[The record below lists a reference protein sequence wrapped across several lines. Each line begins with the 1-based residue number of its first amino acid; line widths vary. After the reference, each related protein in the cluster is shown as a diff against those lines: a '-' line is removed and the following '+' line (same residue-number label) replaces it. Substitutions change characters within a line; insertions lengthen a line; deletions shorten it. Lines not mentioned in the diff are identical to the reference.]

1 MKAMTDGAIL
11 ARLCGNVTAGRFD
24 WRKYCTPQTYFGRE
38 VCVTPLLCSYGQI
51 GYAVHFP
58 YSDMPEVEYDWE
70 LNTLPSTA
78 RSGEFIY
85 RTHDNGQIGLWHRV
99 FIPNGNMSS
108 LRTQGVMSRENTG
121 ISRRRSSVKYP
132 NMPKPWMR
140 RS

>member
-70 LNTLPSTA
+70 LNSLTIHGFGIFGYFTDERRLEIPVFSRDITPCVRKEDILPFGIKTLCHNPICPLSCV
-78 RSGEFIY
+78 
-85 RTHDNGQIGLWHRV
+85 L
-99 FIPNGNMSS
+99 
-108 LRTQGVMSRENTG
+108 
-121 ISRRRSSVKYP
+121 
-132 NMPKPWMR
+132 
-140 RS
+140 

>member
-70 LNTLPSTA
+70 LNSLTID
-78 RSGEFIY
+78 GEEWRIYFSILSIY
-85 RTHDNGQIGLWHRV
+85 REISYTTMANR
-99 FIPNGNMSS
+99 FIQTTIAILEQFSPFSF
-108 LRTQGVMSRENTG
+108 
-121 ISRRRSSVKYP
+121 ISIS
-132 NMPKPWMR
+132 
-140 RS
+140 

>member
-70 LNTLPSTA
+70 LNSLPSSADVTSA
-78 RSGEFIY
+78 LSS
-85 RTHDNGQIGLWHRV
+85 RTTIWCRC
-99 FIPNGNMSS
+99 
-108 LRTQGVMSRENTG
+108 
-121 ISRRRSSVKYP
+121 
-132 NMPKPWMR
+132 
-140 RS
+140 